1 MDKKFQPGEI
11 VRSTAGRDL
20 GNYYIVVE
28 ILSPKYILAADG
40 KYKKIN
46 NPKKKNIK
54 HIEST
59 GIVHEEFSIWLTE
72 GKRLRNEDIQY
83 VLKNYRKKEEAK

>member
-1 MDKKFQPGEI
+1 ME
-11 VRSTAGRDL
+11 
-20 GNYYIVVE
+20 
-28 ILSPKYILAADG
+28 
-40 KYKKIN
+40 
-46 NPKKKNIK
+46 NIK

-59 GIVHEEFSIWLTE
+59 GIVHEEFSIWFTE

>member
-11 VRSTAGRDL
+11 VCSTAGRDS
-20 GNYYIVVE
+20 GNYYIVSKV
-28 ILSPKYILAADG
+28 LSPKYLLVVDG